1 MVQLSPQLTQKLFK
15 LTSFNPTK
23 QRLGIGAFALV
34 SQTLV
39 DANNKNVDE
48 ETRKYSAIRTAA
60 KVIITTAGGITA
72 RALGQKFG
80 EWLINN
86 DIVKIPEN
94 YIKEWKEKPMEVLR
108 QELSALKGTPLSQI
122 PNKINP
128 KDFAKIK
135 YGMALGAACSVVAA
149 AISVFAWDM
158 PFTNKIMNLIMG
170 KYNKYKENKAKTNTK

>member
-48 ETRKYSAIRTAA
+48 ETRKYSAIRTAS
-60 KVIITTAGGITA
+60 KVVITTAGGVGA

-86 DIVKIPEN
+86 EIVKIPKN
-94 YIKEWKEKPMEVLR
+94 YIKAWSEKPKDVLR
-108 QELSALKGTPLSQI
+108 QELSNLKGKPLSQI
-122 PNKINP
+122 PEEIKLTY
-128 KDFAKIK
+128 FAKTK
-135 YGMALGAACSVVAA
+135 YGMALGASCAVVAA